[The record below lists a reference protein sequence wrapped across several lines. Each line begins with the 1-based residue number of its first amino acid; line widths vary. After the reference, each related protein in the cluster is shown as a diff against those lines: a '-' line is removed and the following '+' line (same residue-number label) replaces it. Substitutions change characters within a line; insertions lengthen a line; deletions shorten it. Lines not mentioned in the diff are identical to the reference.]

1 MSIDKKSNYYD
12 AGGIESIETIKAK
25 LTPDQFVGY
34 LLGNL
39 LKYSQR
45 ANFKGSFDR
54 DIEKV
59 AIYAEMLKSF
69 SMMQEQAMLFKG
81 KETVCISDDFIDAY
95 KELCLFTT
103 ARDVE
108 SFYFL
113 FVWREAESKE

>member
-1 MSIDKKSNYYD
+1 MSVDNKSNYYD

-59 AIYAEMLKSF
+59 TIYGEMLKTFSEMQKQSF
-69 SMMQEQAMLFKG
+69 LFIG
-81 KETVCISDDFIDAY
+81 KESICISSDCTELYAELSRFI
-95 KELCLFTT
+95 T

-108 SFYFL
+108 S
-113 FVWREAESKE
+113 KG